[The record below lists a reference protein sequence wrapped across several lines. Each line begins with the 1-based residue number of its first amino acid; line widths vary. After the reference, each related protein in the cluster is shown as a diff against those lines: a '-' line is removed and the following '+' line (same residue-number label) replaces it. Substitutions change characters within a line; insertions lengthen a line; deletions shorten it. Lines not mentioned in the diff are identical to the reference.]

1 MAMTLDR
8 NWLEERVEPL
18 ARLLAAERMGLTKDR
33 YGERLPHDLWSQKVI
48 EARKQLGLE

>member
-1 MAMTLDR
+1 MSFDF
-8 NWLEERVEPL
+8 NWLEERVETL
-18 ARLLAAERMGLTKDR
+18 ARQLAAERMGLTKDQ